1 MLKKIV
7 ILVISAIAFILL
19 TLAMRNSYF
28 EKQSVKIKEIHDKY
42 ETFNLTI
49 DSLIHEEE
57 YDQAIEY
64 IDKTYKHMNIYTFN
78 TYPELVWQTLSKL
91 GDTPDGVHL
100 LRQYIDEILQN
111 TKLEIDSKVFFLNK
125 METLCMLEMDYF
137 LATEYIVEILCAEDF
152 IDHDYYKGKVLVDL
166 ATIAKNLDSSEISIE
181 ILESI
186 NSQISPIDD
195 PLKAAD
201 LEMYRLINLA
211 QSKNNVG
218 KHEDALKDLQ
228 KASEYMSMIP
238 TSTREE
244 IKYLI
249 KIGEAQIHISTG
261 NLEKGQETLSSIYP
275 EDILEQI
282 RSYSSTYIDYLIAV
296 GDLYLSFGNYEEA
309 KSIYKYVIDNDF
321 LGTEYI
327 SKKSTLLNLSIIE
340 ENLGNYEESEKLKSE
355 VEKTEKCWNAFKM
368 EMLYK
373 YVSSS
378 KEAKT
383 IITANSKMKVAN
395 FIYFFGLIIAILIIL
410 KTVTIP
416 RYRIKIKRNL
426 VMQNMK
432 DGNYFLVY
440 QPIVNPRNN
449 ETTGVETLLRLRNQ
463 NRVLSPNSF
472 MKDIEISEMM
482 DQIAL
487 WQLKE
492 IKRTYEDIQRIPNK
506 SSSFYISINISLN
519 EVKNKNFIKEIK
531 EEGADLIKNGSLIC
545 LEITETVGITD
556 ENLVK
561 LHISELIEA
570 GFKIAI
576 DDFGIEYSN
585 ISMLDQ
591 FDFHTLKLDKYF
603 IDHMMDSVV
612 VKSLFKVVNDISKE
626 LNINVVVEGVEE
638 QWQLDILLNYSTCPI
653 YIQGYYFSRP
663 LEVHQL
669 KDFTPV

>member
-1 MLKKIV
+1 MLKKI
-7 ILVISAIAFILL
+7 IISVISTISFILF

-28 EKQSVKIKEIHDKY
+28 EKQSVEIKEIHDKY
-42 ETFNLTI
+42 ETFNSII
-49 DSLIHEEE
+49 DPLIKDKE
-57 YDQAIEY
+57 YDQAIKH
-64 IDKTYKHMNIYTFN
+64 IDKTYKHMNTYTFN
-78 TYPELVWQTLSKL
+78 TYPEIVWQILSKL

-111 TKLEIDSKVFFLNK
+111 TNLEIDAKVFFLKK

-137 LATEYIVEILCAEDF
+137 LATEYIVEILYATDF

-166 ATIAKNLDSSEISIE
+166 ATIAKNLDSSEMSIE
-181 ILESI
+181 ILESM
-186 NSQISPIDD
+186 NSHISPIDD

-201 LEMYRLINLA
+201 LEIYRLINLA

-218 KHEDALKDLQ
+218 NHEDALEDLQ
-228 KASEYMSMIP
+228 KASEYMSMLP
-238 TSTREE
+238 PSTREE
-244 IKYLI
+244 MEYLI
-249 KIGEAQIHISTG
+249 KIGEAQIYISTG
-261 NLEKGQETLSSIYP
+261 SLEKAEETLSSIYS
-275 EDILEQI
+275 EDILEKIQ
-282 RSYSSTYIDYLIAV
+282 SYSSTYVDYLITV
-296 GDLYLSFGNYEEA
+296 GDLYLNSGKYQEA
-309 KSIYKYVIDNDF
+309 KSIYKYVADNDF

-327 SKKSTLLNLSIIE
+327 NKKTALLNLSIIE
-340 ENLGNYEESEKLKSE
+340 ENLGNYKKSEKLKYE
-355 VEKTEKCWNAFKM
+355 VEKAEKCWNAFLM

-383 IITANSKMKVAN
+383 IITVNSKMKIVN
-395 FIYFFGLIIAILIIL
+395 IISFLGLIIAFLIIL
-410 KTVTIP
+410 KTVAIP
-416 RYRIKIKRNL
+416 RYRVKIKRNL
-426 VMQNMK
+426 ITQNMR

-440 QPIVNPRNN
+440 QPIVNPMTN
-449 ETTGVETLLRLRNQ
+449 EITGVESLLRLRSQ
-463 NRVLSPNSF
+463 GTILSPSAF

-482 DQIAL
+482 DKIAL

-519 EVKNKNFIKEIK
+519 EVRNKNFIKEIK
-531 EEGADLIKNGSLIC
+531 EEGADLIKNGRLIC

-556 ENLVK
+556 EALIK

-585 ISMLDQ
+585 ISMLDH

-603 IDHMMDSVV
+603 IDHLMDSVV

-638 QWQLDILLNYSTCPI
+638 QWQMDVLLNYSTCPL